1 MCALDCGGGR
11 QSDRRRAMKA
21 ARVHRFGEQL
31 RIDEVGE
38 PTPADG
44 EVLAAVRFAAVNPQD
59 VWLTRGTV
67 AGGRQPLPFVP
78 GTEAV
83 VEAEGRQCIVGG
95 GGYGIVRDGFYAERA
110 AVSRDCLTP
119 LPEGADAA
127 QASALR
133 VAGVTAWRLVH
144 DVTRVG
150 EGDRVLGLR
159 ATGGVGN
166 LLIQLARGAG
176 AVVWGQTGTRNK
188 AHTITE
194 LGAERAVVAEAEEL
208 VEAGAGLH
216 PTVVFDPL
224 GGPFAPAAVQLLQ
237 PHGRLGLFGASAG
250 PEITLPVTGV

>member
-1 MCALDCGGGR
+1 M
-11 QSDRRRAMKA
+11 
-21 ARVHRFGEQL
+21 
-31 RIDEVGE
+31 
-38 PTPADG
+38 
-44 EVLAAVRFAAVNPQD
+44 
-59 VWLTRGTV
+59 
-67 AGGRQPLPFVP
+67 
-78 GTEAV
+78 
-83 VEAEGRQCIVGG
+83 GG

-150 EGDRVLGLR
+150 EGDRVLVLG

-176 AVVWGQTGTRNK
+176 AVVWGQTGRRDK

-208 VEAGAGLH
+208 VEAAAELQ

-224 GGPFAPAAVQLLQ
+224 GGPFTPAAVQLLQ

-250 PEITLPVTGV
+250 PEITLPVTGVYRKGLSILGYGGTAEPPERINQALVEVLRELADGRLRVPIFEILPLQSAPEAHRRILDRSVTGKLLLQP